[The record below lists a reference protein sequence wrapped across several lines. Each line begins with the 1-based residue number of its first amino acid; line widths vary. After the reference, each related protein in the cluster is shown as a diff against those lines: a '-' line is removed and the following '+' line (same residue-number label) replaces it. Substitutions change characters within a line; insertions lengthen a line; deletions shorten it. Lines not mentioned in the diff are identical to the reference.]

1 MAVRI
6 HPGLFSMGL
15 LHRRPRPHAL
25 RPALAVALAVA
36 LALLGF
42 GAVSHVHDHDQDC
55 AGRPA
60 ACFWCLAAAAL
71 VVVPAACLAL
81 DLPLRAALRLP
92 APAGRRAASFP
103 VGLRPGRAP
112 PAA

>member
-1 MAVRI
+1 MR
-6 HPGLFSMGL
+6 HT
-15 LHRRPRPHAL
+15 HRRPRPHAL

-42 GAVSHVHDHDQDC
+42 GAVSHVHDHGHDC
-55 AGRPA
+55 AGQPA
-60 ACFWCLAAAAL
+60 ACFWCVAAAAL
-71 VVVPAACLAL
+71 VFLPVAGLATVARE
-81 DLPLRAALRLP
+81 RAARRLP
-92 APAGRRAASFP
+92 ASADRRASSFP